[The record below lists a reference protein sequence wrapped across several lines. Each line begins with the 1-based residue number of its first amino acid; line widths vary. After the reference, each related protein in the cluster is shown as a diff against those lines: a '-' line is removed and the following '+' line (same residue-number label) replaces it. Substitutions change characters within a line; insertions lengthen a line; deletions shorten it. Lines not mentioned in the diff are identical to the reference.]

1 MDAKA
6 PFEFEITLPTEK
18 SVTTDSG
25 DVIIEGYAADFEVDR
40 QGEAFLPGAFDAALE
55 KATRAEIPLL
65 FEHDNKRQLGVIEEL
80 RVDPERGLWT
90 RARIAKASAG
100 SWAEDVVGKIKR
112 GMMKGLSVRGLSKIK
127 MTSEG
132 PRIGTI
138 DLAEISVT
146 PVPVQPGALFAV
158 AQKSFEAAAEELGTG
173 SIEAVEDETAKALA
187 HFEHRLHDLYAAFDA
202 IESRSKAM
210 DGDYEDSE
218 DSVDE
223 GMLAALLDRVGLAAQ
238 AGDAE
243 MLAEL
248 FASIEWQ
255 SEWDEPVDDMTYKG
269 REDLPALLRAVV
281 EVARAADGKP
291 TADALREVLPSKK
304 SMGDFTDRPWSGSS
318 AGYTDEQWRRACV
331 LDRGAEAGEGKQRYG
346 LPVREPDGTLNCRA
360 VANARARISQ
370 VKGASEQA
378 VARAQRKLDTFA
390 RQCSEYRSKSLD
402 GCAGC
407 ACASC
412 DECTC
417 TDCQCRLC
425 VAAQTKKSAA
435 WQRKEGQNPKGG
447 LNSKGRASLRAQGQN
462 IRPGVKNY
470 SKASVANKKRW
481 ISWALRFYS
490 NPSGPLVD
498 KNGKPTRLAL
508 TAAAWGEPVPK
519 TREAALRIAAKARRR
534 KAALE
539 AAGHYK

>member
-6 PFEFEITLPTEK
+6 PFELDVLIPTEK
-18 SVTTDSG
+18 SVTTDAG

-40 QGEAFLPGAFDAALE
+40 QGEAFLPGAFDDACK

-90 RARIAKASAG
+90 RARIAKAQAG
-100 SWAEDVVGKIKR
+100 TWAEDVVDKVRR
-112 GMMKGLSVRGLSKIK
+112 GMMKGLSVRGLSKVK
-127 MTSEG
+127 MTANG

-158 AQKSFEAAAEELGTG
+158 AQKSFEAAEADVASGE
-173 SIEAVEDETAKALA
+173 IEKVEDESEKAVAYL
-187 HFEHRLHDLYAAFDA
+187 ELRMNDLVAAFD
-202 IESRSKAM
+202 EVEQK
-210 DGDYEDSE
+210 
-218 DSVDE
+218 
-223 GMLAALLDRVGLAAQ
+223 
-238 AGDAE
+238 
-243 MLAEL
+243 LAE
-248 FASIEWQ
+248 
-255 SEWDEPVDDMTYKG
+255 
-269 REDLPALLRAVV
+269 
-281 EVARAADGKP
+281 
-291 TADALREVLPSKK
+291 K

-318 AGYTDEQWRRACV
+318 SGYDDAQWKRACV
-331 LDRGAEAGEGKQRYG
+331 LDRGAGAGDGKQRYG

-390 RQCSEYRSKSLD
+390 KQCENYRSKSLT
-402 GCAGC
+402 GCEKCDC
-407 ACASC
+407 ADCANC
-412 DECTC
+412 DCI
-417 TDCQCRLC
+417 DCPC
-425 VAAQTKKSAA
+425 VNCQPISSKKSAA
-435 WQRKEGQNPKGG
+435 WQKKEGQNPKGG
-447 LNSKGRASLRAQGQN
+447 LNSKGRASLKAQGQN

-470 SKASVANKKRW
+470 SKASTANKKRW

-519 TREAALRIAAKARRR
+519 TREAALAIAAKARRR
-534 KAALE
+534 KAELE
-539 AAGHYK
+539 RQGAYA

>member
-6 PFEFEITLPTEK
+6 PFEFDVLIPTEK
-18 SVTTDSG
+18 SVTTDAG
-25 DVIIEGYAADFEVDR
+25 DVIIEGYAADFEIDR
-40 QGEAFLPGAFDAALE
+40 QGEAFLPGAFDDACQ
-55 KATRAEIPLL
+55 KATKAEIPLL

-90 RARIAKASAG
+90 RARIAKAQAG
-100 SWAEDVVGKIKR
+100 TWAEDVVDKVKR
-112 GMMKGLSVRGLSKIK
+112 GMMKGLSVRGLSKVK
-127 MTSEG
+127 MTANG

-158 AQKSFEAAAEELGTG
+158 AQKSFAAVEEDLAAGQ
-173 SIEAVEDETAKALA
+173 IEAVEDETEKALTY
-187 HFEHRLHDLYAAFDA
+187 FEERMSALTSAF
-202 IESRSKAM
+202 EEVSKAM
-210 DGDYEDSE
+210 HEGDHSE
-218 DSVDE
+218 DSDVDE
-223 GMLAALLDRVGLAAQ
+223 GMLAGLLDRIGLAAQ

-248 FASIEWQ
+248 FSMIEWQ
-255 SEWDEPVDDMTYKG
+255 AEWDEPVDDMTYKG
-269 REDLPALLRAVV
+269 REELPALLRAVV
-281 EVARAADGKP
+281 EVARETGGKP
-291 TADALREVLPSKK
+291 TAEDLRSVLPSKK

-390 RQCSEYRSKSLD
+390 QQCENYRSKSLSACEKCD
-402 GCAGC
+402 CAEC
-407 ACASC
+407 ANC
-412 DECTC
+412 DCI
-417 TDCQCRLC
+417 DCPC
-425 VAAQTKKSAA
+425 VNCQPTPSQKSDT

-447 LNSKGRASLRAQGQN
+447 LNAKGRASLRAQGQN
-462 IRPGVKNY
+462 IKPGVKNY
-470 SKASVANKKRW
+470 SSASTANKKRW

-498 KNGKPTRLAL
+498 KNGNPTRLAL

-519 TREAALRIAAKARRR
+519 TRAAALAIAAKARKR
-534 KAALE
+534 KAELE
-539 AAGHYK
+539 RQGAYE

>member
-6 PFEFEITLPTEK
+6 PFEFEIALPTEK
-18 SVTTDSG
+18 SVTTDAG
-25 DVIIEGYAADFEVDR
+25 DVIIEGYAADFEIDR

-55 KATRAEIPLL
+55 KATKAEIPLL

-80 RVDPERGLWT
+80 RVDEGRGLWT

-100 SWAEDVVGKIKR
+100 SWAEDVVDKIKR
-112 GMMKGLSVRGLSKIK
+112 GMMKGLSVRGLSKVK
-127 MTSEG
+127 MTNNG

-158 AQKSFEAAAEELGTG
+158 AQKSLAAAADDLAAG
-173 SIEAVEDETAKALA
+173 SIETATDETAEALA
-187 HFEHRLHDLYAAFDA
+187 YIEHKLEDLHAAFAVLD
-202 IESRSKAM
+202 ERSKAM
-210 DGDYEDSE
+210 HADETDDSG
-218 DSVDE
+218 VDE
-223 GMLAALLDRVGLAAQ
+223 GMLAALLDRIGAAAE
-238 AGDAE
+238 AGEAE

-248 FASIEWQ
+248 FASIDWQ
-255 SEWDEPVDDMTYKG
+255 ESWNESVDDMTYKG
-269 REDLPALLRAVV
+269 REELPALLRAVV
-281 EVARAADGKP
+281 DVARAANGKP
-291 TADALREVLPSKK
+291 SAEALRAVLPAKK
-304 SMGDFTDRPWSGSS
+304 SMGDLTDRPWSGSS
-318 AGYTDEQWRRACV
+318 TGYTDEQWRRACV
-331 LDRGAEAGEGKQRYG
+331 LDRGEAAGEGKQRYG

-370 VKGASEQA
+370 VKGASSEA
-378 VARAQRKLDTFA
+378 KAAAQRKLDTFA
-390 RQCSEYRSKSLD
+390 RQCQEYRSKSLT

-407 ACASC
+407 SCESC
-412 DECTC
+412 DQCNC
-417 TDCQCRLC
+417 TDCQCRFC
-425 VAAQTKKSAA
+425 VAAKTKKSAA

-462 IRPGVKNY
+462 IKPGVKNY
-470 SKASVANKKRW
+470 SKASIANKKRW
-481 ISWALRFYS
+481 ISWALRFYT

-498 KNGKPTRLAL
+498 DNGKPTRLAL

-519 TREAALRIAAKARRR
+519 TRDAALRIAAKARRR
-534 KAALE
+534 KQALE

>member
-127 MTSEG
+127 MTNEG

-158 AQKSFEAAAEELGTG
+158 AQKSFEAAADELAVGE
-173 SIEAVEDETAKALA
+173 IETVEDETAKALA
-187 HFEHRLHDLYAAFDA
+187 YFEHRLADLTAAFDA
-202 IESRSKAM
+202 LEDRMKA
-210 DGDYEDSE
+210 
-218 DSVDE
+218 
-223 GMLAALLDRVGLAAQ
+223 
-238 AGDAE
+238 
-243 MLAEL
+243 
-248 FASIEWQ
+248 
-255 SEWDEPVDDMTYKG
+255 
-269 REDLPALLRAVV
+269 
-281 EVARAADGKP
+281 
-291 TADALREVLPSKK
+291 
-304 SMGDFTDRPWSGSS
+304 MGDFTDRPWSGSS
-318 AGYTDEQWRRACV
+318 AGYTDAQWRQACV

-346 LPVREPDGTLNCRA
+346 LPVREPNGTLNCRA

-370 VKGASEQA
+370 VKGASSEA
-378 VARAQRKLDTFA
+378 IARAQRKLDTFA
-390 RQCSEYRSKSLD
+390 RQCEEYRSKSLD

-407 ACASC
+407 SCASC
-412 DECTC
+412 DQCTC
-417 TDCQCRLC
+417 SDCQCSLC
-425 VAAQTKKSAA
+425 AAAQTKKSAA

-447 LNSKGRASLRAQGQN
+447 LNRKGRASLRAQGQN
-462 IRPGVKNY
+462 IKPGVKNY

-498 KNGKPTRLAL
+498 KSGKPTRLAL

>member
-6 PFEFEITLPTEK
+6 PFEFAITLPTEK

-80 RVDPERGLWT
+80 RVDPDRGLWT

-100 SWAEDVVGKIKR
+100 SWAEDVVSKIKR

-127 MTSEG
+127 ITPEG

-158 AQKSFEAAAEELGTG
+158 AQKSFEAAADELGSG
-173 SIEAVEDETAKALA
+173 EIEAVEDENAEALA
-187 HFEHRLHDLYAAFDA
+187 YLEHKLHDLQAAFDE
-202 IESRSKAM
+202 IEERSKAM
-210 DGDYEDSE
+210 YNEDE
-218 DSVDE
+218 DEVDE
-223 GMLAALLDRVGLAAQ
+223 GMLAALLDRVGAAAQ
-238 AGDAE
+238 AGDAD

-269 REDLPALLRAVV
+269 REELPALLRAVV
-281 EVARAADGKP
+281 EVARAANGKP
-291 TADALREVLPSKK
+291 SAEQLRQVLPSTK
-304 SMGDFTDRPWSGSS
+304 SMSAMTDKPWSGSS
-318 AGYTDEQWRRACV
+318 ARFTDEQWRRSCV
-331 LDRGAEAGEGKQRYG
+331 LDRGADAGEGKQRYG
-346 LPVREPDGTLNCRA
+346 LPVREPNGTLNCRA

-370 VKGASEQA
+370 VQGASAEA
-378 VARAQRKLDTFA
+378 KARAQRKLDTFA
-390 RQCSEYRSKSLD
+390 RQCENYRAKSLE

-407 ACASC
+407 SCASC
-412 DECTC
+412 DQCNC

>member
-1 MDAKA
+1 MDANA
-6 PFEFEITLPTEK
+6 PFELDVLIPTEK
-18 SVTTDSG
+18 SVTTDEG

-40 QGEAFLPGAFDAALE
+40 QGEAFLPGAFDDACE

-90 RARIAKASAG
+90 RARIAKAQAG
-100 SWAEDVVGKIKR
+100 TWAEDVVDKVRR
-112 GMMKGLSVRGLSKIK
+112 GMMKGLSVRGLSRVTITKN
-127 MTSEG
+127 G

-158 AQKSFEAAAEELGTG
+158 AQKSFEAAAEDIAAGE
-173 SIEAVEDETAKALA
+173 IEEVSDETAEALNYFA
-187 HFEHRLHDLYAAFDA
+187 EKVADLHAAYDRLEVA
-202 IESRSKAM
+202 SKAM
-210 DGDYEDSE
+210 HEEDEYE
-218 DSVDE
+218 VDE
-223 GMLAALLDRVGLAAQ
+223 GMLAALLDRVGMVAQ

-255 SEWDEPVDDMTYKG
+255 SEWDESVDDMTYKG

-281 EVARAADGKP
+281 EVARAAGGKP
-291 TADALREVLPSKK
+291 SAEDLRPVLPSKK
-304 SMGDFTDRPWSGSS
+304 SMGDFTDQPWSGSS
-318 AGYTDEQWRRACV
+318 AGYDDAQWKRACV
-331 LDRGAEAGEGKQRYG
+331 LDRGPDAGEGKQRYG

-370 VKGASEQA
+370 VKGASAEA

-390 RQCSEYRSKSLD
+390 KQCENYRSKSLT
-402 GCAGC
+402 GCSQCDC
-407 ACASC
+407 ADCANC
-412 DECTC
+412 DCIDCECVNC
-417 TDCQCRLC
+417 KPR
-425 VAAQTKKSAA
+425 QTEKSET

-447 LNSKGRASLRAQGQN
+447 LNSKGRASLKAQGQN

-470 SKASVANKKRW
+470 SKASVADKKRW
-481 ISWALRFYS
+481 ISWALRFYT
-490 NPSGPLVD
+490 NPSGPMIG
-498 KNGKPTRLAL
+498 KNGEPTRLAL

-519 TREAALRIAAKARRR
+519 TRAAAQAIAAKARRR
-534 KAALE
+534 KAELE
-539 AAGHYK
+539 RQGAYK

>member
-304 SMGDFTDRPWSGSS
+304 S
-318 AGYTDEQWRRACV
+318 
-331 LDRGAEAGEGKQRYG
+331 
-346 LPVREPDGTLNCRA
+346 
-360 VANARARISQ
+360 
-370 VKGASEQA
+370 
-378 VARAQRKLDTFA
+378 
-390 RQCSEYRSKSLD
+390 LD

>member
-6 PFEFEITLPTEK
+6 PFEFEIALPTEK
-18 SVTTDSG
+18 SVTTDAG

-40 QGEAFLPGAFDAALE
+40 QGEAFLPGAFDDACK

-65 FEHDNKRQLGVIEEL
+65 FEHDNNRQLGVIEEL

-90 RARIAKASAG
+90 RARIAKAQAG
-100 SWAEDVVGKIKR
+100 TWAEDVVDKVRR
-112 GMMKGLSVRGLSKIK
+112 GMMKGLSVRGLSKVK
-127 MTSEG
+127 MTANG

-158 AQKSFEAAAEELGTG
+158 AQKSLAAAEEDLAAGE
-173 SIEAVEDETAKALA
+173 IEVVEDETEKALA
-187 HFEHRLHDLYAAFDA
+187 YFEDRLASLTAAF
-202 IESRSKAM
+202 EEVSKAM
-210 DGDYEDSE
+210 HEGDHSE
-218 DSVDE
+218 DFEVDE
-223 GMLAALLDRVGLAAQ
+223 GMLAGLLDRIGLAAQ

-243 MLAEL
+243 MLAEI
-248 FASIEWQ
+248 FTMIEWQ
-255 SEWDEPVDDMTYKG
+255 SEWDESVDDMTYKG
-269 REDLPALLRAVV
+269 REELPALLRAVV
-281 EVARAADGKP
+281 EVARAAGGKP
-291 TADALREVLPSKK
+291 TAEDLRAVIPSKK

-370 VKGASEQA
+370 VKGASAEA

-390 RQCSEYRSKSLD
+390 KQCENYRSKSLT
-402 GCAGC
+402 GCEKCDCIDC
-407 ACASC
+407 ANC
-412 DECTC
+412 DCI
-417 TDCQCRLC
+417 DCDC
-425 VAAQTKKSAA
+425 VNCKPRQTEKSET

-447 LNSKGRASLRAQGQN
+447 LNSKGRASLKAQGQN

-481 ISWALRFYS
+481 ISWALRFYT
-490 NPSGPLVD
+490 NPSGPMVD
-498 KNGKPTRLAL
+498 KNGNPTRLAL

-519 TREAALRIAAKARRR
+519 TRAAALAIAAKARRR
-534 KAALE
+534 KAELE
-539 AAGHYK
+539 RQGAYK